1 MRNLYNKYIENCNN
15 IDAYYQNLVNL
26 TKNHFYVGST
36 NEWILDN
43 YYLVVE
49 HKNKIKKELKESSD
63 LKLLL
68 ESNIETYNILFNIFK
83 KNKFNVDENTIIK

>member
-1 MRNLYNKYIENCNN
+1 MNNLYAKYLENCNN
-15 IDAYYQNLVNL
+15 IDAYYQNLVTL

-49 HKNKIKKELKESSD
+49 HKNVIKKLIKERGKESWR
-63 LKLLL
+63 
-68 ESNIETYNILFNIFK
+68 I
-83 KNKFNVDENTIIK
+83 